1 MTQVFLR
8 KGIVLVLAAVSIT
21 GCDYVGRTFQAN
33 QSEAAIQGNVPLIHE
48 EGGVRVPAA
57 SPLRQSIQVAAV
69 EEQSVERPIVVPAV
83 VEVDPA
89 KLVKVVPP
97 LCGRIVQL
105 HKRLGDA
112 VKVGD
117 ALFTLDSADLA
128 QAYSDAAK
136 ARAALGLS
144 KRSLERQKELARAE
158 ISARKDLE
166 QAESD
171 YSQAVSEAARARARL
186 SVLGTALD
194 DGDGRQYTLRS
205 PIAGRVIELSGA
217 QGGFWNDTNAPI
229 MSVADLSTLWLAA
242 GVQEKDLSSMFVGQ
256 DATITLNAYD
266 GESFA
271 GTVRYVGEIL
281 DPDTRTVKVRVAID
295 NASGRLRAG
304 MFAKVI
310 FSGQAHRA
318 AVIPATALVQYGF
331 TTGVFVETFPWQFE
345 SRIVVTG
352 AQLGD
357 RIEIVSGLKA
367 GERIV
372 VQDGVLLSD

>member
-1 MTQVFLR
+1 MSQLLHR
-8 KGIVLVLAAVSIT
+8 KRTVLVLVAVLIT
-21 GCDYVGRTFQAN
+21 GCDRVVQTLQAKR
-33 QSEAAIQGNVPLIHE
+33 SEAAIEDNVSLVHQ

-69 EEQSVERPIVVPAV
+69 KEQSVERPIVVPAV

-112 VKVGD
+112 VNVGD
-117 ALFTLDSADLA
+117 ALFTLDSAELA

-136 ARAALGLS
+136 ARAALGLAQHT
-144 KRSLERQKELARAE
+144 LERQKELARAE

-171 YSQAVSEAARARARL
+171 YSLAVSEAARARARL
-186 SVLGTALD
+186 SVLGTALG

-205 PIAGRVIELSGA
+205 PIAGHVIELTGA
-217 QGGFWNDTNAPI
+217 QGGFWNDANAPI
-229 MSVADLSTLWLAA
+229 MTVADLSTLWLAA

-256 DATITLNAYD
+256 DATITLNAYE
-266 GESFA
+266 GESFQ
-271 GTVRYVGEIL
+271 GTVRYVGEVL

-295 NASGRLRAG
+295 NASGRLRVG
-304 MFAKVI
+304 MFAKII

-318 AVIPATALVQYGF
+318 AVIPATALVQSGLNAR
-331 TTGVFVETFPWQFE
+331 VFVETLPWQFE
-345 SRIVVTG
+345 PRLVETPRRKHRLTPC
-352 AQLGD
+352 QQP
-357 RIEIVSGLKA
+357 R
-367 GERIV
+367 
-372 VQDGVLLSD
+372 